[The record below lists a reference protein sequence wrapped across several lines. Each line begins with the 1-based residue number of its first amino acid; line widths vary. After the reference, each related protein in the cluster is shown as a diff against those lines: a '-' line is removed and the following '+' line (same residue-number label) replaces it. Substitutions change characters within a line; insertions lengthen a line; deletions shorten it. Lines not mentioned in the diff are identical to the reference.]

1 MDYRILAKQYFSEAD
16 TLKSYIKNL
25 KKFENKNP
33 EDLNLKYRIKMLY
46 EMYLELKNTGE
57 YLMHKSEVTTNEQR

>member
-25 KKFENKNP
+25 KKVENKNP

>member
-46 EMYLELKNTGE
+46 EMYL
-57 YLMHKSEVTTNEQR
+57 